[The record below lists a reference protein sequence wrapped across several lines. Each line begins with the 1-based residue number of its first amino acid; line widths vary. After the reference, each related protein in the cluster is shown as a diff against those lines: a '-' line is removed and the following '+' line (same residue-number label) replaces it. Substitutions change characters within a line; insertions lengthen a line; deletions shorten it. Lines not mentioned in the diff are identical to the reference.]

1 MPTLITR
8 GRKSGRVAAS
18 LALVLAMCVG
28 LIAGA
33 PSAGAQTNPF
43 QRGPAPTAAALQAAG
58 PFAISSTTVGSG
70 NGFGSATIYF
80 PTDTSQGTF
89 GGVAVAPG
97 FTETQ
102 SALSWWAQRLASH
115 GFVVISI
122 NTNSRFDNPSSRAT
136 QLQNALNYLVNTSS
150 ARTRVDGSRLAV
162 TGHSMGGGG
171 TLEAARNNT
180 NLQAAIP
187 LMPWDQ
193 TKSFPGIRTPT
204 MVIGAQNDG
213 TAPVNNHAIPFYNS
227 IPDASEKA
235 YLELAGAGHSVSNSP
250 NTTISRLGVAWAKR
264 YIDNDT
270 RYDQFLCPAPAAGGA
285 ISQYRNTC
293 PNS

>member
-1 MPTLITR
+1 MSAGL
-8 GRKSGRVAAS
+8 VAS
-18 LALVLAMCVG
+18 
-28 LIAGA
+28 A
-33 PSAGAQTNPF
+33 PSAGAQSNPF

-89 GGVAVAPG
+89 GGIAVAPG

-115 GFVVISI
+115 GFVVINIS
-122 NTNSRFDNPSSRAT
+122 TNSTSDNPNSRAT

-150 ARTRVDGSRLAV
+150 VRSRVDGSRLGV
-162 TGHSMGGGG
+162 SGHSMGGGG
-171 TLEAARNNT
+171 TLEATRNNT
-180 NLQAAIP
+180 AMQAAIP

-193 TKSFPGIRTPT
+193 TKDFSGIRTPT
-204 MVIGAQNDG
+204 MVVAGQNDRIA
-213 TAPVNNHAIPFYNS
+213 TPSNHAIRFYNS

-235 YLELAGAGHSVSNSP
+235 YLELSGASHNASNSP

-270 RYDQFLCPAPAAGGA
+270 RYDQFLCPPPATGNG
-285 ISQYRNTC
+285 ISNYRNTC
-293 PNS
+293 PN

>member
-1 MPTLITR
+1 MIMR
-8 GRKSGRVAAS
+8 ARRSGRVLAG
-18 LALVLAMCVG
+18 LALVLAMSAG

-33 PSAGAQTNPF
+33 PSAGAQSNPF
-43 QRGPAPTAAALQAAG
+43 ERGPAPTASALQVAG

-89 GGVAVAPG
+89 GGIAVAPG

-102 SALSWWAQRLASH
+102 SALRWWAQRLASH
-115 GFVVISI
+115 GFVVINIS
-122 NTNSRFDNPSSRAT
+122 TNSTFDNPSSRAT

-150 ARTRVDGSRLAV
+150 ARTRVDRTRLAV
-162 TGHSMGGGG
+162 SGHSMGGGG

-180 NLQAAIP
+180 ALQAAIP

-193 TKSFPGIRTPT
+193 TKDFSGIRTPT
-204 MVIGAQNDG
+204 MIVAGQND
-213 TAPVNNHAIPFYNS
+213 TIATPSNHAIRFYNS
-227 IPDASEKA
+227 IPAASEKV
-235 YLELAGAGHSVSNSP
+235 YLELSGAGHNASNSDNP
-250 NTTISRLGVAWAKR
+250 IISRFGVSWAKR

-270 RYDQFLCPAPAAGGA
+270 RYEQFVCPGGGSG
-285 ISQYRNTC
+285 ISSYQQTC
-293 PNS
+293 PGS

>member
-1 MPTLITR
+1 LITR
-8 GRKSGRVAAS
+8 ARRSGRVAAS
-18 LALVLAMCVG
+18 LALVLAMSVG

-33 PSAGAQTNPF
+33 PGAGAQTNPF
-43 QRGPAPTAAALQAAG
+43 ERGPAPTAAALQAAG

-115 GFVVISI
+115 GFVVINIS
-122 NTNSRFDNPSSRAT
+122 TNSTFDQPSARAT

-150 ARTRVDGSRLAV
+150 VRTRVDRNRLAV
-162 TGHSMGGGG
+162 SGHSMGGGG

-180 NLQAAIP
+180 ALQAAIP
-187 LMPWDQ
+187 LMPWDR
-193 TKSFPGIRTPT
+193 TKDFSGIRTPT
-204 MVIGAQNDG
+204 LIVAGQND
-213 TAPVNNHAIPFYNS
+213 TIATPSSHAIPFYNS

-235 YLELAGAGHSVSNSP
+235 YLELAGASHNASNSP
-250 NTTISRLGVAWAKR
+250 NTTISRQGVAWAKR
-264 YIDNDT
+264 FIDDDT
-270 RYDQFLCPAPAAGGA
+270 RYEQFLCPPPATGGA
-285 ISQYRNTC
+285 ISAYRNTC
-293 PNS
+293 PSS

>member
-1 MPTLITR
+1 VPTLITR

-70 NGFGSATIYF
+70 NGFASATIYF

-122 NTNSRFDNPSSRAT
+122 NTNSRFDQPSARAT

-162 TGHSMGGGG
+162 SGHSMGGGG

-180 NLQAAIP
+180 ALQAAIP

-193 TKSFPGIRTPT
+193 TKSFPGIVTPT
-204 MVIGAQNDG
+204 MIIAAQNDSV
-213 TAPVNNHAIPFYNS
+213 APVNNHAIPFYNS
-227 IPDASEKA
+227 ITNAEKA
-235 YLELAGAGHSVSNSP
+235 YLELAGAGHNVSNSP

-270 RYDQFLCPAPAAGGA
+270 RYDQFLCPPPPTGNG